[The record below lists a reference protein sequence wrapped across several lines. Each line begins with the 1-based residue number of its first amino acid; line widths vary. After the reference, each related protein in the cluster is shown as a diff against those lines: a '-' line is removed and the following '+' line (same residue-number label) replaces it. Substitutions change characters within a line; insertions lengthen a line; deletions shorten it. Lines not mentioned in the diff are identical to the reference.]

1 MVEVIIKL
9 PGTSEQMLGIED
21 CVGFPLKQS
30 N

>member
-9 PGTSEQMLGIED
+9 SGISEQMLETED
-21 CVGFPLKQS
+21 YVGFSLKQS

>member
-9 PGTSEQMLGIED
+9 SGISEQMLETED
-21 CVGFPLKQS
+21 HVGFSLKQS

>member
-9 PGTSEQMLGIED
+9 PGISEQMLGIED
-21 CVGFPLKQS
+21 YVGFSLKQS